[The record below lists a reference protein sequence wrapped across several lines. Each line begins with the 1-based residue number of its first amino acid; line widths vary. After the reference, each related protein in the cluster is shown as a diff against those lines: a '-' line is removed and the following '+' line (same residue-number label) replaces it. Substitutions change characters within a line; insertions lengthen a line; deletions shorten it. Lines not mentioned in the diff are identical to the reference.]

1 MLHGVEGGEG
11 GREEKRR
18 EKVGGKGI
26 EEKRGKG
33 GKKMREDGRKKPVG

>member
-1 MLHGVEGGEG
+1 VLHGVEGGEG

-26 EEKRGKG
+26 EEKREGK
-33 GKKMREDGRKKPVG
+33 EVRK